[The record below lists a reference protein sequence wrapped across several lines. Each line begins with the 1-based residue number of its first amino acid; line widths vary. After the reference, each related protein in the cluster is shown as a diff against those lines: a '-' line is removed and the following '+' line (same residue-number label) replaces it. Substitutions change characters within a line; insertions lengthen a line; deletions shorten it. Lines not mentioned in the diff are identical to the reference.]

1 MNCTYCNHPTYVHDY
16 RNKCNVPGCDCIYD
30 HDSAQLSA
38 LEVCVDELR
47 TENKRLNIAIDEVK
61 VILADCPFES
71 WWKVGMWMEK
81 YGVDPK
87 EII

>member
-1 MNCTYCNHPTYVHDY
+1 
-16 RNKCNVPGCDCIYD
+16 
-30 HDSAQLSA
+30 LSA

-71 WWKVGMWMEK
+71 WWKVGIWMEK
-81 YGVDPK
+81 YGVNPK
-87 EII
+87 ETV